1 MVDLISGVRV
11 GERRRTSV
19 CVGAIGKW
27 KAMRQEIP
35 LKKAA
40 WGDGVRRDDTEAMQ
54 ASTANRSAVRKGDAA
69 SALSTFDQTWRF
81 PLC

>member
-19 CVGAIGKW
+19 CVGAIEKW

-40 WGDGVRRDDTEAMQ
+40 WGGRLDDTEAMQ